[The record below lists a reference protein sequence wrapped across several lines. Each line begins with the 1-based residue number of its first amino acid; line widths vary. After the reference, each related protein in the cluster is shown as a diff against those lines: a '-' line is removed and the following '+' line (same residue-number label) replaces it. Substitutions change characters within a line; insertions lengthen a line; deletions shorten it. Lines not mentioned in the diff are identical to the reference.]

1 MKTNSP
7 ADENITLSPEQ
18 IETLAS
24 VKTNRNVFY
33 LSEKNAPDCV
43 YRIREGEYL
52 LWPRYD
58 TLANRVAIAHR
69 HQDIQKRDW

>member
-7 ADENITLSPEQ
+7 SDENITLTPEQ
-18 IETLAS
+18 IEVLAKA
-24 VKTNRNVFY
+24 KTNRNVFY

-52 LWPRYD
+52 LWPQHD
-58 TLANRVAIAHR
+58 TLANRVAIATR
-69 HQDIQKRDW
+69 HQAFQKRDW